1 MSTRY
6 QTASDFMARNTAAIH
21 TGTVFTLLFV
31 LSQLTWAEEQM
42 VMMPTSIE
50 IFTTTDQPIRGIE
63 RFSEEYRS
71 IGIQIHKLDAI
82 KGLEGTLSQGL
93 SADPDKAKRLV
104 LERLQ
109 QLNKGTRSQL
119 EHSATALAKAVQYGV
134 EKYPAMVFDG
144 ELVVYGLTDLSVAL
158 MHYRLWQAGETS

>member
-1 MSTRY
+1 MPIHHTR
-6 QTASDFMARNTAAIH
+6 TSLSVTTITAAMR
-21 TGTVFTLLFV
+21 TSTVLTLLFV
-31 LSQLTWAEEQM
+31 LSHAAQAENQI
-42 VMMPTSIE
+42 VMTPTSID
-50 IFTTTDQPIRGIE
+50 IFTTTDQPISAIN
-63 RFSEEYRS
+63 RFVEEHLS
-71 IGIQIHKLDAI
+71 IGIQVHKLDAI
-82 KGLEGTLSQGL
+82 KGLEYTLSQGL

-144 ELVVYGLTDLSVAL
+144 ELVVYGLTDLSVAV
-158 MHYRLWQAGETS
+158 MHDRLWRSGERS